1 MKQLSREE
9 KLRLQV
15 GLALMTGM
23 FIAVPVTYGA
33 PVHDANSGY
42 NTLDP
47 SKIVQSAEGSGVK
60 TAVTGNSGDNV
71 IAWKDFSVGAN
82 DKVVFDDGAKTNN
95 YLNVVTG
102 AATSQIDGAISGGKN
117 VYIVNPNGVIFGQ
130 GASVD
135 VGALYV
141 STENVASAVSKA
153 AQMESDPAAVLQ
165 AGTPNAD
172 VVNMGSINA
181 TNVQVEGKN
190 IRFLDSAQVKNG
202 SNPLTAVVLNATGY
216 AHVGNETGTSAGY
229 SGTNLTDNYKLIKK
243 PADLTAAATA
253 VNTGATHQNYMLAND
268 IDTNGVSFTPIG
280 TSSKP
285 FKGKFDGMFY
295 EVQNLYVYT
304 PNDYAG
310 LFGVV
315 DGGRIDNLGVTVKSV
330 TSTNNKGYAGG
341 LAGLVKNAVVRNA
354 YSEGGTITTLVKRSG
369 GLVGR
374 AGSESA
380 SSYATVFENV
390 YNTSKPVFG
399 SNKGSGIIGVSEF
412 GVQITNAYNKN
423 DNVSNGI
430 TYFAF
435 TTGNYLPKA
444 SYVYS
449 SASVDLA
456 NEAKQVTYGV
466 KSADSSINTYTGWSI
481 SADGTTNTPWR
492 IYEGVSTPILTAF
505 LKGTVTADYNYNYF
519 ANSTD
524 TTATGN
530 GLTLAGGLSGKNGGS
545 DISAIYNAQYL
556 KVADSTGTGAG
567 TAADVTLTSNASS
580 SDIAVNSIRNVNG
593 NNLPQALISSGQHG
607 YNIVGGNATIN
618 KRTVAAQS
626 GTFTITK
633 EYDGTTEGTTAFG
646 QALSGNSGNVS
657 FGGLLAGDSVSLSGV
672 TATYDTKAVGTGKT
686 VTVSVG
692 NSPGLTGAS
701 AGNYTLDAS
710 SLQNLSV
717 TGTITP
723 RTLYLKLN
731 TSTIA
736 DKTYDGTKTVTDTN
750 AAASANVVIDTT
762 QTGHTVLTGDDASL
776 DYSNTLVEYDSKHAG
791 GRNVN
796 YANIALQGSDKG
808 NYKLVVKDAT
818 STTGYVEYDGSNL
831 QATGK
836 INQRAIDSTAFQ
848 VKDSSG
854 NVANGSKTYDGK
866 TTFDSTGYTL
876 TVTGTS
882 GVQPGDSIN
891 FSIVNGQANFQDASG
906 NNTAD
911 ATTSGLTTA
920 ATKIGYN
927 ITAAAGNNDT
937 LLSDYTLNGATL
949 DNTSTYTVSG
959 TGRIEKRTINVEVT
973 QPSTVSIGKDYD
985 QTTTVKDSKAF
996 VFGSGGYVDYK
1007 SGSKKLTVDEGVND
1021 GVTLQVSAVYDSK
1034 DAGNRTIDYTATLN
1048 GTNAANYNL
1057 NNTGAITDTMLG
1069 TTTGASGVISPL
1081 NLSSAFASKTKTYDG
1096 TTKVTGMEGTTDLTS
1111 ALSGVLSGD
1120 TVKLQG
1126 NAAYHSKNVKGDAN
1140 GQNWIDYTNLTL
1152 SGTDAGNY
1160 TIGSSTTGAG
1170 TITAKTLG
1178 TGDFNYTFGT
1188 ISKEYD
1194 GTTTLSNAGSY
1205 ITGITVASTGDV
1217 IKDATVNHTSN
1228 VSGTYDNKNV
1238 QNGQSHTVNYVL
1250 TILDDG
1256 SGNYTIPSTGI
1267 QETTT
1272 ATGTITPRT
1281 VIATIANKAANNTT
1295 KTYDANT
1302 YLIDGQNKQ
1311 LSGDDVITFTALNGG
1326 TGLVTG
1332 DSNASTAAYK
1342 DQTGDTTKDAYA
1354 GTKDILYTAAI
1365 NTADQSNYN
1374 IVDSNQQSV
1383 ATLTGT
1389 GKINK
1394 RALTVTFGNTTKV
1407 YDGTADVAQ
1416 DANHIKPVLSNDAGD
1431 GVTLDVTK
1439 VKGQYTGRTDNTSV
1453 GSNLDVSYSDLQQA
1467 LGSYAENYTISDTG
1481 TGKGSITPLNLT
1493 IDNFNFDFFTITKEY
1508 DGTREVA
1515 YTDRSGNQVTAES
1528 FINHH
1533 YVDMDGN
1540 GQYTAGTD
1548 VLLQGIKATSAL
1560 YAGSDSGSQGVTYTL
1575 ILGNVGNFNIGN
1587 LSGTRNGVTLSY
1599 DATSALLYATTT
1611 GTITPREVKVSL
1623 DTTPTIQKNY
1633 DGTTSVLQNVQNIIK
1648 QDGLLGTDG
1657 TVIDTSVINARYD
1670 RADASNNRNVYYDV
1684 VLTGGNTSNYKLTGA
1699 TGANYTAGATA
1710 AQGMLTGTGV
1720 IDKAPLTI
1728 SFADVAKDYDG
1739 SDNVLQ
1745 STIAATLNGFVNGES
1760 DTAAETAISQQIT
1773 GTYGTWDATNGVQGD
1788 ANVNRQ
1794 TPYVFNETYG
1804 YKGVVYQNINGAL
1817 TSYVQSNSTAAARNY
1832 YIDLMGTANADAYGN
1847 TVAGTVADTL
1857 YFKEAA
1863 QKGVIRPLALTA
1875 AAIQERW
1882 VGPITKEY
1890 DGDAY
1895 VKNANGSLTDY
1906 LKLEATV
1913 SPNGNTQTINI
1924 PYTVLATNATYN
1936 GGKDVSSGNQGV
1948 TYKLS
1953 GLTAQAMGN
1962 FVIQQADA
1970 DLFDIDKGGSRA
1982 TVNSVNAATP
1992 PTTSITPKVIDT
2004 GLTKTTDINKVY
2016 DANDTADKS
2025 NAYYDVNDI
2034 VTADQGTVSVAV
2046 TDAYYADKTT
2056 GSHKQDA
2063 SAMPGQGNNAYNVQY
2078 VFTLSGNAAGNYTLA
2093 SGSSTP
2099 NTLTLT
2105 GKGDILK
2112 RKVIVNFGQGNDTGI
2127 DKTYD
2132 GGTSVDAA
2140 YKAPTR
2146 FTLSQES
2153 GDTGILQAEQNIV
2166 QLANNINAAYQ
2177 SPHVQRKA
2185 NGQVTTQDVIFSNFN
2200 LQGTTQG
2207 DGSANYYLEPADAN
2221 GNVTLTGKGT
2231 ITPLSINVSI
2241 DQAPTKE
2248 YDGNTALTNGY
2259 EKKDNIL
2266 LDTTNLIGTDTI
2278 NYEVLS
2284 ADYADKNAG
2293 AGTKGYTY
2301 QLRWDNSD
2309 YDLVAQPTAAGE
2321 TMQLTGYADGKVTG
2335 LLSGTNG
2342 TITPRILSVQSVAD
2356 VTKEYDGTTGVENAA
2371 YNVNLS
2377 NRVISGDNI
2386 GLTATA
2392 QYDSADAGI
2401 SEDSNE
2407 LIVHAVNYK
2416 LNLSNGN
2423 YQLAQDTAQGRGTI
2437 RRKGLTVVAEPATIN
2452 AGEAMPKFTGSV
2464 TGFVNGERDNYT
2476 AFLNGLTY
2484 NTEAGVSTSN
2494 AGTYGVYGWYRS
2506 NKTGLVGQNYTFAQD
2521 ASNDSALTINYVNN
2535 SNGNPDTKITPSND
2549 IYKQISMDMNSGFG
2563 DNGAAA
2569 IEYQD
2574 KGGNVIATENIGSG
2588 EINSSGVNMGFGGG
2602 DITDKTNQSKGTS
2615 HIGIVGGDIVN
2626 MDGAEA
2632 AGSANIEVSG
2642 NGTTVNLEV
2651 FSIED
2656 ENASA
2661 GRNAVAEITS
2671 TDGRQ
2676 GSASIENVENRDAG
2690 ESISTVETTGANNNS
2705 VASIEITDKKQDIL
2719 EEEAKDKTE
2728 EQDKE
2733 GEIAIKSSDG
2743 EHEDEIE
2750 LKVEEDGVNIA

>member
-9 KLRLQV
+9 RLRLQV

-47 SKIVQSAEGSGVK
+47 SKIVQSAEGGGVK
-60 TAVTGNSGDNV
+60 TAITGNSGDNV

-102 AATSQIDGAISGGKN
+102 AATSQIDGAISGGQN
-117 VYIVNPNGVIFGQ
+117 VYIVNPNGVIFGNDAQ
-130 GASVD
+130 VN

-141 STENVASAVSKA
+141 STEDVASAVTA
-153 AQMESDPAAVLQ
+153 ATTNGLSTTAAASVLQ
-165 AGTPNAD
+165 AGTRNAD
-172 VVNMGSINA
+172 VVNMGTINA

-190 IRFLDSAQVKNG
+190 IRFLDAKDVSATG
-202 SNPLTAVVLNATGY
+202 SNVVLNATGY
-216 AHVGNETGTSAGY
+216 AHAGNSKVDSNNNIIASEY
-229 SGTNLTDNYKLIKK
+229 KGTNLTQNFKLIKNK
-243 PADLTAAATA
+243 DDLVAASSGAS
-253 VNTGATHQNYMLAND
+253 NTNYMLADN
-268 IDTNGVSFTPIG
+268 INMSSVSNFTPIG
-280 TSSKP
+280 YNTAYS
-285 FKGKFDGMFY
+285 GTFDGMFY
-295 EVQNLYVYT
+295 EVQNLKV
-304 PNDYAG
+304 NKSGNVG
-310 LFGVV
+310 LFGNLS
-315 DGGRIDNLGVTVKSV
+315 GARIYNLGVKNPTIVTTGDYNYAGGIAGEAAKSNFTNVYVEGGSV
-330 TSTNNKGYAGG
+330 TAPYDAGG
-341 LAGLVKNAVVRNA
+341 LAGSF
-354 YSEGGTITTLVKRSG
+354 YGGTIS
-369 GLVGR
+369 
-374 AGSESA
+374 SA
-380 SSYATVFENV
+380 
-390 YNTSKPVFG
+390 YNTSSVYDKQADSDNSAGLVAILG
-399 SNKGSGIIGVSEF
+399 KTSTTTRIE
-412 GVQITNAYNKN
+412 NAYNKGTAEY
-423 DNVSNGI
+423 GI
-430 TYFAF
+430 YHSFAGSLTLDCIY
-435 TTGNYLPKA
+435 TTGTPAGNSLNSANLTKSYYLNNGQVSLLKGSTTGDATAAA
-444 SYVYS
+444 SYS
-449 SASVDLA
+449 
-456 NEAKQVTYGV
+456 
-466 KSADSSINTYTGWSI
+466 GWDI
-481 SADGTTNTPWR
+481 GNDGTGNHVWR
-492 IYEGVSTPILTAF
+492 IYEGDSAPILTAF

-519 ANSTD
+519 ATSAVTD
-524 TTATGN
+524 TTATSN

-633 EYDGTTEGTTAFG
+633 EYDGTKDGTTALG

-692 NSPGLTGAS
+692 TDPGLTGAS
-701 AGNYTLDAS
+701 AGNYTLNKD
-710 SLQNLSV
+710 SLKTLSV
-717 TGTITP
+717 IGTITP

-731 TSTIA
+731 TTIIA

-750 AAASANVVIDTT
+750 AAASANAVIDTT

-776 DYSNTLVEYDSKHAG
+776 DYSNTVVEYDSKHAG
-791 GRNVN
+791 SRYVN
-796 YANIALQGSDKG
+796 YANIALTGNDKG

-831 QATGK
+831 QATGT

-854 NVANGSKTYDGK
+854 NVANGSKIYDGK

-882 GVQPGDSIN
+882 GVQTGDSIN

-911 ATTSGLTTA
+911 ATDSGLTTA
-920 ATKIGYN
+920 ATKIGYS

-973 QPSTVSIGKDYD
+973 QPSTLSIDKVYD
-985 QTTTVKDSKAF
+985 QTTAVTDNKAF

-1021 GVTLQVSAVYDSK
+1021 GVTLKVSAVYDSK

-1081 NLSSAFASKTKTYDG
+1081 NLSSTFASKTKTYDG
-1096 TTKVTGMEGTTDLTS
+1096 TTNVPGLTGTQDLTS
-1111 ALSGVLSGD
+1111 ALSGVITGD
-1120 TVKLQG
+1120 TVTLQG
-1126 NAAYHSKNVKGDAN
+1126 NAAYHSKNVNGDAN

-1178 TGDFNYTFGT
+1178 AGDFNYTFGT

-1238 QNGQSHTVNYVL
+1238 QNGQSHTVNYAL
-1250 TILDDG
+1250 TILDDR

-1267 QETTT
+1267 QDTAT

-1365 NTADQSNYN
+1365 NTADSSNYN

-1383 ATLTGT
+1383 TTLTGT

-1394 RALTVTFGNTTKV
+1394 RALTVTFKNTTKS

-1416 DANHIKPVLSNDAGD
+1416 DANHIKPVLGNDAGD

-1508 DGTREVA
+1508 DGKREVA

-1633 DGTTSVLQNVQNIIK
+1633 DGTTSVLQNVKNIIK

-1657 TVIDTSVINARYD
+1657 TVIDASAINARYD
-1670 RADASNNRNVYYDV
+1670 SADASNNRNVYYDV
-1684 VLTGGNTSNYKLTGA
+1684 VLTGGNTSNYKLVS
-1699 TGANYTAGATA
+1699 
-1710 AQGMLTGTGV
+1710 L
-1720 IDKAPLTI
+1720 DK
-1728 SFADVAKDYDG
+1728 
-1739 SDNVLQ
+1739 
-1745 STIAATLNGFVNGES
+1745 
-1760 DTAAETAISQQIT
+1760 
-1773 GTYGTWDATNGVQGD
+1773 
-1788 ANVNRQ
+1788 
-1794 TPYVFNETYG
+1794 
-1804 YKGVVYQNINGAL
+1804 
-1817 TSYVQSNSTAAARNY
+1817 
-1832 YIDLMGTANADAYGN
+1832 
-1847 TVAGTVADTL
+1847 
-1857 YFKEAA
+1857 
-1863 QKGVIRPLALTA
+1863 
-1875 AAIQERW
+1875 
-1882 VGPITKEY
+1882 
-1890 DGDAY
+1890 
-1895 VKNANGSLTDY
+1895 
-1906 LKLEATV
+1906 
-1913 SPNGNTQTINI
+1913 
-1924 PYTVLATNATYN
+1924 
-1936 GGKDVSSGNQGV
+1936 
-1948 TYKLS
+1948 
-1953 GLTAQAMGN
+1953 
-1962 FVIQQADA
+1962 
-1970 DLFDIDKGGSRA
+1970 
-1982 TVNSVNAATP
+1982 
-1992 PTTSITPKVIDT
+1992 
-2004 GLTKTTDINKVY
+2004 
-2016 DANDTADKS
+2016 
-2025 NAYYDVNDI
+2025 
-2034 VTADQGTVSVAV
+2034 
-2046 TDAYYADKTT
+2046 
-2056 GSHKQDA
+2056 
-2063 SAMPGQGNNAYNVQY
+2063 
-2078 VFTLSGNAAGNYTLA
+2078 
-2093 SGSSTP
+2093 
-2099 NTLTLT
+2099 
-2105 GKGDILK
+2105 
-2112 RKVIVNFGQGNDTGI
+2112 
-2127 DKTYD
+2127 
-2132 GGTSVDAA
+2132 
-2140 YKAPTR
+2140 
-2146 FTLSQES
+2146 
-2153 GDTGILQAEQNIV
+2153 
-2166 QLANNINAAYQ
+2166 
-2177 SPHVQRKA
+2177 
-2185 NGQVTTQDVIFSNFN
+2185 
-2200 LQGTTQG
+2200 
-2207 DGSANYYLEPADAN
+2207 
-2221 GNVTLTGKGT
+2221 
-2231 ITPLSINVSI
+2231 
-2241 DQAPTKE
+2241 
-2248 YDGNTALTNGY
+2248 
-2259 EKKDNIL
+2259 
-2266 LDTTNLIGTDTI
+2266 
-2278 NYEVLS
+2278 
-2284 ADYADKNAG
+2284 
-2293 AGTKGYTY
+2293 
-2301 QLRWDNSD
+2301 
-2309 YDLVAQPTAAGE
+2309 
-2321 TMQLTGYADGKVTG
+2321 
-2335 LLSGTNG
+2335 
-2342 TITPRILSVQSVAD
+2342 
-2356 VTKEYDGTTGVENAA
+2356 
-2371 YNVNLS
+2371 
-2377 NRVISGDNI
+2377 
-2386 GLTATA
+2386 
-2392 QYDSADAGI
+2392 
-2401 SEDSNE
+2401 
-2407 LIVHAVNYK
+2407 
-2416 LNLSNGN
+2416 
-2423 YQLAQDTAQGRGTI
+2423 
-2437 RRKGLTVVAEPATIN
+2437 
-2452 AGEAMPKFTGSV
+2452 
-2464 TGFVNGERDNYT
+2464 
-2476 AFLNGLTY
+2476 
-2484 NTEAGVSTSN
+2484 
-2494 AGTYGVYGWYRS
+2494 
-2506 NKTGLVGQNYTFAQD
+2506 
-2521 ASNDSALTINYVNN
+2521 
-2535 SNGNPDTKITPSND
+2535 
-2549 IYKQISMDMNSGFG
+2549 
-2563 DNGAAA
+2563 
-2569 IEYQD
+2569 
-2574 KGGNVIATENIGSG
+2574 
-2588 EINSSGVNMGFGGG
+2588 
-2602 DITDKTNQSKGTS
+2602 
-2615 HIGIVGGDIVN
+2615 
-2626 MDGAEA
+2626 
-2632 AGSANIEVSG
+2632 
-2642 NGTTVNLEV
+2642 
-2651 FSIED
+2651 
-2656 ENASA
+2656 
-2661 GRNAVAEITS
+2661 
-2671 TDGRQ
+2671 
-2676 GSASIENVENRDAG
+2676 
-2690 ESISTVETTGANNNS
+2690 
-2705 VASIEITDKKQDIL
+2705 
-2719 EEEAKDKTE
+2719 
-2728 EQDKE
+2728 
-2733 GEIAIKSSDG
+2733 
-2743 EHEDEIE
+2743 
-2750 LKVEEDGVNIA
+2750 